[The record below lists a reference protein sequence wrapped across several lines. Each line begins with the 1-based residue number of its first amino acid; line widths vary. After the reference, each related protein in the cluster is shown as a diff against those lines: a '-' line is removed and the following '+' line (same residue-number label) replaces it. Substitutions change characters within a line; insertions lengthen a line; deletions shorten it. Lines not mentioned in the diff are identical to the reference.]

1 MRALEGALRRGDML
15 FRLGGDEFA
24 ALLAVRN
31 EREALAAAHR
41 MRAAVA
47 ASEAGLTVSVGVA
60 VSGPDEGDES
70 LVGRADRA
78 LYAAKRDGRDGVAL
92 DRTRRAPSG
101 PR

>member
-1 MRALEGALRRGDML
+1 
-15 FRLGGDEFA
+15 
-24 ALLAVRN
+24 
-31 EREALAAAHR
+31 

-47 ASEAGLTVSVGVA
+47 ASDAGVTVSVGVA

-92 DRTRRAPSG
+92 DPAARPRRPAPAPAS
-101 PR
+101 